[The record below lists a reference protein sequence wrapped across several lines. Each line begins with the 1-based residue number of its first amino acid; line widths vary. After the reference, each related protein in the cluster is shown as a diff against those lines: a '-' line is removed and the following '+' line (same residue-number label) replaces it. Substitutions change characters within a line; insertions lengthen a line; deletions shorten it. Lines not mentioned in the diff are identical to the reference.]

1 MASHA
6 PAYATLL
13 DLIDERA
20 RQGAER
26 RLYTF
31 LEEGEE
37 TALTFAGL
45 RERARAI
52 AATLQ
57 AHGGAG
63 ERVVLLYPPGLDY
76 VAGFF
81 GCLTAGAVAVPA
93 YPPDPSRLERTLPR
107 LRAIIQDARAT
118 VVLTTSFVLSMAEF
132 LFEQAPELR
141 GVKWLATD
149 DLPTDAAGSWKAPDL
164 KSDSLAFLQYTSG
177 STGTPKGVML
187 THGNLVHNLGLIH
200 HAFETRNDSV
210 AVIWLP
216 PYHDMGLIGGIMQ
229 PLFGG
234 YPAVLMS
241 PLSFLKRPMAWM
253 EAVSRYGGTVSGGPN
268 FAFDLCVR
276 KSTPEQR
283 QALDL
288 SRWEVAFTGAEPIRP
303 ETLDRFVEAFG
314 PSGFKRE
321 AFYPCYGLAEGTLI
335 VSGGQKSAPP
345 LSMTLS
351 ASALE
356 QHRAEETGVNDA
368 GARTLVGCGQTIL
381 DQRIAIVDPETRERR
396 APGVVGEIWVSGRSV
411 ATGYWGREDSSH
423 DTFQARIAQE
433 DSLPYL
439 RTGDL
444 GFLRPDGELYVTGRR
459 KDLIILRG
467 RNHYPQDM
475 EATVEVGHPALRPG
489 GGAVFSVDVGGEE
502 RAVVVQ
508 EIDVRKLGGLRQ
520 QFEAADAAIGVIRQR
535 LAELHEVQA
544 YAVVLIEPGS
554 LPKTSSGKVQ
564 RHACRAGFLT
574 GTLQEVMAW
583 REPPPEPPSGSDPG
597 SGPGPGSTGPTSSGG
612 ASRASTAPA
621 AAPVTKAGA
630 ETAEALEAWLRD
642 VVARHLRVRR
652 EELDLQA
659 PVTRYGLDSLAAVE
673 LAHEVSTGTGLTVPM
688 ELLLQGPSIASLARQ
703 LVALREAQ
711 GPGRTA
717 PRQLDVT
724 GDREVSFSQARLW
737 FLDQYAPGDVA
748 YNLPAAVRLDG
759 ALDVVAL
766 EESLAALAERH
777 DALRTTFRAQDGR
790 PLQVIAPHAALPLER
805 VSFESLSASEG
816 ESAAALRAQEEARRP
831 FDLARGPLVR
841 ATLLTL
847 APSTHVLVLVMH
859 HAVSDGASMAVLV
872 RELSALY
879 AARREGRPS
888 PLPALP
894 LRYADFADWQR
905 EGLDGPVLEA
915 RLKYWKQQLSGAPR
929 LLELPTDRPR
939 AVVRDVRGERL
950 PVVLDRALTDAVK
963 TLAVREGVTP
973 FMVLLAGFQAV
984 LARHAGQDDVS
995 VGTAIAGRERAEF
1008 QGLVGFFVNTLV
1020 MRTRLSGAPTFQQLL
1035 GRVRDTALG
1044 AYAHQDV
1051 PFEKLVEALQPA
1063 RERGHTPLF
1072 QVMFILQ
1079 GAQVG
1084 APVLPGL
1091 QSRLLDVHTGTAMFD
1106 LTLSL
1111 AESTRG
1117 LEGFLEYATD
1127 LFDADTVARLSGHL
1141 RVLLQA
1147 AVAEPSRRVDALPLL
1162 DAAEAKHLSALAQG
1176 PVTDFPSEATIAS
1189 LFAAQV
1195 LRTPDAVALI
1205 VGDTRLTYRE
1215 LRQRARAV
1223 ARELRARGV
1232 GPESVVGLCVDRSVE
1247 LAVGLLGILEAGAA
1261 YLPLDPGYPAE
1272 RLASMWQDSGARVL
1286 VGPRHLDG
1294 VLRVPEG
1301 QRLVLEAS
1309 LDASVSPAGDFPDA
1323 APRETDS
1330 GTLAYVLYTSG
1341 STGRPKGV
1349 LVPHRTVMNFFRAM
1363 DAHVSPRSGT
1373 WLAVTSISFDISV
1386 LELLWTWTRGFQV
1399 VLAPVGLEP
1408 VALAQTLERHAATHL
1423 QCTPSYARA
1432 LVEEPRALEA
1442 LGGLGQMLVGG
1453 EALPGA
1459 LAARLRA
1466 RVPVLLNM
1474 YGPTETTVWSS
1485 THRVEA
1491 ERSGTVS
1498 LGRPL
1503 ANTGLH
1509 LLDAHLRPVPMGVPG
1524 ELFIGG
1530 DGVVRG
1536 YLGRP
1541 DLTAER
1547 FVPDAFG
1554 GTPGARLYRTGDRA
1568 RWRTDGTLEFL
1579 GRVDH
1584 QVKVRGFRIEPGEV
1598 ESVLGQHA
1606 GVAASVVVA
1615 REDVPG
1621 DARLVAYV
1629 VAKPGQ
1635 TLGESALREHARR
1648 LLPESMVPSSVM
1660 VLDALPLTPN
1670 GKVDRA
1676 ALPVPEAPRAEHGFV
1691 APGTP
1696 TEVLLAGLW
1705 SQLLRVESVGLRDD
1719 FFALGGHSLLA
1730 TRLSSSVRAAF
1741 QVELP
1746 VRELFDAS
1754 TLGALAA
1761 RIDALRLGQAGVLGP
1776 ALHAVPR
1783 DGALVPSFAQQRL
1796 WFLEQLEPGNPA
1808 YHIPVAVELDGALD
1822 VHALERAFEALV
1834 QRHESLRTT
1843 LVAPE
1848 GQPFQVVAAP
1858 SPVPLVGKDLSAHED
1873 AGAEVRRL
1881 MAEEARRPFDL
1892 ARGPLLRLTLLKC
1905 APTRHVLLLTMHH
1918 VVSDGGSMLVM
1929 VREVAALYEAFVSG
1943 HASPLPP
1950 LSLQP
1955 ADHAAWQRTWL
1966 QGETLEAQ
1974 LAWWRAKLEGASHV
1988 LALPTDRPR
1997 PVVQTAAG
2005 ATLPVHLSPGLTDAV
2020 RALARREGVTPFMVL
2035 LAAWQV
2041 LMARHAG
2048 QDDVLVGS
2056 PVAGRDRA
2064 ELEGLIGL
2072 FVNTLVLR
2080 ARLGENP
2087 SFRELLQQ
2095 VRETTLGAYA
2105 HQAVPF
2111 EKLVDALQPQRDLS
2125 RSPLFQV
2132 MLALQEDPL
2141 PELRLPGL
2149 SLRMLEEEGAG
2160 AQFDLKLSLTDAASG
2175 FTGTLEYNTDL
2186 FDATTVARWVEHLDV
2201 LLTAAV
2207 AHPETRVKSL
2217 PLMSVAERHL
2227 LLVDWNATHRDYPT
2241 DVTLHGLVEAQV
2253 ARTPDAVAVDF
2264 EGLRLTYRELDARA
2278 NQLAHHLRE
2287 RGVGPEVRVGV
2298 CVERSLELVV
2308 ALLGVLKAGGAYV
2321 PIDPSAPAERLT
2333 YQVADS
2339 AVAVLLTQRHLVD
2352 LLSVGNTPVV
2362 CLDSDWAQVER
2373 SSAAPVE
2380 SGAGPEHLAYVIY
2393 TSGSTGRPKGAMNTH
2408 AGICNRLLWMQE
2420 AYGLEPQD
2428 VVLQKT
2434 PFSFDVSVWEFF
2446 WPLITGARLLVARPG
2461 GHQDAAYLV
2470 DVMAREGVTTLHFVP
2485 SMLQV
2490 FLEESGLERC
2500 TALRRVVCSGEALP
2514 LELKDRCLERL
2525 GVPLHNLY
2533 GPTEAAVDVTFWA
2546 CERDDGRRS
2555 VPIGRPVANTQILIL
2570 DEALEPVP
2578 VGLAGELYI
2587 GGVQVGRGYLGRP
2600 SLTAERFVPN
2610 PHGPAGTRL
2619 YRTGDQARI
2628 LADGSIEYLGRLDFQ
2643 VKVRGFRIELGEVEA
2658 ALGQC
2663 EGVRESVVVVRE
2675 DAPGIKRLVAYVVG
2689 QADARVSVDGLR
2701 AELKAR
2707 LPEYMV
2713 PAAFVVLEALP
2724 LSSNGKVDRKAL
2736 PAPEASTEASESYEA
2751 PRTRTE
2757 ETLAGVWAR
2766 VLGVE
2771 RVGVRENFFALG
2783 GDSILSIQVV
2793 AKAGQA
2799 GLKVTPKQ
2807 LFQHPTVEQLAKVVE
2822 AVRGSVGEQG
2832 LVEGEAALTPI
2843 QRWFFEKE
2851 LPQAHHFNQAVL
2863 LEAKEGVEAE
2873 RLEEALRA
2881 LVEHH
2886 DALRMRYLRGD
2897 SGWTQHNAGLEKAL
2911 VLEQVDVS
2919 ALSEADQARALADA
2933 VARTQASLDLSE
2945 GLLLRALLIE
2955 RGAGRTSR
2963 LLLVVHHLVVDGVSW
2978 RVLLEDLGTAYVQRR
2993 EGRAVELPAKT
3004 TSFQAWARKLETYAR
3019 GPELEKEAAWWLSQ
3033 PQDAC
3038 ALPVDTVGDN
3048 TVASARGVLAKL
3060 DAEATRVLLQE
3071 VPAAYRATVN
3081 EVLVA
3086 ALARVLTKWSGQSQ
3100 VRVDVEGHGREE
3112 LFADADVTRTV
3123 GWFTSLYPVV
3133 LEVPEAGTPGDAL
3146 RAVRDTLRQV
3156 PGKGVGYGLLR
3167 YQGPE
3172 SVVAKLKQ
3180 TPKAQVAFNYLGQ
3193 FDALATGAGG
3203 FTLAKES
3210 SGPVMGEGGQRGHVL
3225 EVNGLVVGG
3234 QLEVTWT
3241 YSEGLHTRATVE
3253 ALARAYTEALRTLV
3267 TGRQTEDA
3275 ARYTPADFP
3284 LAKLDARTLSQV
3296 QAKVDGFEDI
3306 YPLSPMQQGILFH
3319 TLLAPTSGVYFE
3331 QLSWS
3336 FHAPLDTQALR
3347 RTWEELLARHA
3358 VLRTTFLWEGIE
3370 EPLQV
3375 VRKQVALPW
3384 RELDW
3389 RGQTEEAQRQQLE
3402 TFLAEDRTR
3411 GFDLAEGPLLR
3422 IALVRL
3428 DTNVHRFI
3436 WSFHHTMLDGWSMAL
3451 LLKQVFALY
3460 QARVQG
3466 RVLPKGPAG
3475 ANYRDYI
3482 AWLRQQDTGRSED
3495 FWRAEFAGI
3504 QAPTS
3509 LPGDTHAAVSVPQ
3522 GHAERSIHLS
3532 SRSTAALQAFTRRQ
3546 QLTLNTLV
3554 QAGWALVLAR
3564 HSGEP
3569 DVVFGATVSGRP
3581 PELPGAEDA
3590 PGLFINTLPVRMHV
3604 AADATVVSWLR
3615 QLQARQTES
3624 QAHEHDSLVRVQ
3636 GWSEVPHGTPLF
3648 QSLFAFENY
3657 PLDASLMAQGNPLG
3671 IRDVRGIE
3679 RSNYPLTALALPGRE
3694 LLLKL
3699 SYDTPRYSA
3708 QGVDRLLEQWKQAVE
3723 GLVAGEEGRVWE
3735 VGILSAEERQRVLV
3749 EWNQTQATFP
3759 RDATLPRLFEAQVA
3773 RTPGATAVISGT
3785 RHLTYREVEAR
3796 SNQLAHRL
3804 RKLGVGP
3811 ESPVGLCVERTED
3824 LIIGTLGIL
3833 KAGGAYVPLDPS
3845 YPKQRLAFLLEDAR
3859 GPALVAHSHLLE
3871 ALPAFSGQAVCLDR
3885 EADWEDE
3892 STCPVHVDIE
3902 PENVAYLIYTSGST
3916 GRPKGVAITHRG
3928 AVAFLTWALET
3939 FEEEETRAVLASTSL
3954 NFDLSVFE
3962 LFTPLA
3968 RGGTVVVVR
3977 NALQLAEEKLEA
3989 AVTLINTVPSAMAQ
4003 LVRLNA
4009 LPPSVRVVNLAG
4021 EALPESLSKQ
4031 VYGIPTVHKL
4041 YNLYGPSEDTTYS
4054 TWSRVGRDEVPNIG
4068 RPVANTR
4075 AYVLDASFQPVP
4087 VGVAGELYL
4096 AGDGQARGYQL
4107 RPDLT
4112 AEKFLPE
4119 VHGPAGSRMYR
4130 TGDLARWREDG
4141 VLEYL
4146 GRADTQV
4153 KVRGFRIELGEV
4165 ETALAR
4171 CQGVRECVV
4180 VARDEGTLGKR
4191 LVAYVAGEA
4200 LDVASVRSALK
4211 DALPEYMVPSA
4222 FVVLPALPLTPNG
4235 KVDRKALPSVE
4246 PVADARESYVAPRT
4260 PTEEVL
4266 AGEWAQV
4273 LGVAR
4278 VGTRDGF
4285 FDLGGHSLLA
4295 TQVISRIRS
4304 TLGVE
4309 LPLRALFEAPTVAEL
4324 AARIDEARRGTVGD
4338 GPPPLV
4344 AAQAEGATPL
4354 SFAQQRLWFIDQ
4366 LEPGTATYNIPAAV
4380 RMEGPLD
4387 VPALEHALQF
4397 LLLRH
4402 EALRTRIRSDEGH
4415 PVQVILP
4422 AWALHLVPVDLG
4434 AVDAAERETEAQRL
4448 AGEEARRPFE
4458 LSRGLLFRATLL
4470 RLTEQQHVLLLT
4482 VHHIVS
4488 DGWSMGVLV
4497 RELTALYEAF
4507 RTGQPASLPELPVR
4521 YTDYATWQRGWL
4533 QGDAL
4538 EARLAWWMR
4547 QLGEG
4552 TQTLELATDRPRPAV
4567 QTFRGARL
4575 PLAVPAALS
4584 DALRALGRR
4593 EGVTPF
4599 MTLLAAWQV
4608 LLSRYSGQDDI
4619 RVGTPIA
4626 GRDRTE
4632 LEGLV
4637 GFFVNTLVL
4646 RAKLGGGLTFREL
4659 LKQVRETT
4667 LGAFAHQEVPFEKL
4681 VEALAPERDLRRPP
4695 LFQVMFALQQ
4705 ETLTEQQLPG
4715 GLSLFPMEADD
4726 RTAKYE
4732 LTLSLTDTPK
4742 GFLGSIEYNTDLFDA
4757 ATVERMAGHLEVLL
4771 RGIAA
4776 NPDAKVGRL
4785 ELLTA
4790 EERQRQVVAWNATRT
4805 AYPREQCVHTLVT
4818 AQVERTPDVVALDFA
4833 GEQRTYRQ
4841 VETRANQLAHRL
4853 RKLGVG
4859 RGSR

>member
-1 MASHA
+1 MLLASHR
-6 PAYATLL
+6 PAHATLL
-13 DLIDERA
+13 ELIDERA
-20 RQGAER
+20 RQGGER

-31 LEEGEE
+31 VEEGEE
-37 TALTFAGL
+37 TVLSFAGL
-45 RERARAI
+45 RERARGIGAL
-52 AATLQ
+52 LQ

-81 GCLTAGAVAVPA
+81 GCLAAGAVAVPA

-149 DLPTDAAGSWKAPDL
+149 ELPGDAAGAWKAPEL

-187 THGNLVHNLGLIH
+187 THGNLIHNLGLIH
-200 HAFETRNDSV
+200 HAFETRTDSV

-241 PLSFLKRPMAWM
+241 PLSFLKRPLAWM

-303 ETLDRFVEAFG
+303 ETLERFMEAFG

-345 LSMTLS
+345 LSMTVS
-351 ASALE
+351 AGALE
-356 QHRAEETGVNDA
+356 QHRAEEA
-368 GARTLVGCGQTIL
+368 RASEPGARTLVSCGQTIL

-396 APGVVGEIWVSGRSV
+396 EPGRVGEIWVSGPSV
-411 ATGYWGREDSSH
+411 ATGYWGREDSSQ
-423 DTFQARIAQE
+423 DTFQARIAHE

-444 GFLRPDGELYVTGRR
+444 GFLRSDGELYVTGRR

-489 GGAVFSVDVGGEE
+489 GGAVFSVDVAGEE

-535 LAELHEVQA
+535 LSELHEVQA

-564 RHACRAGFLT
+564 RHACRAAFLG

-583 REPPPEPPSGSDPG
+583 KEPPPEPPSGSGPG
-597 SGPGPGSTGPTSSGG
+597 PSGSAPSGPGPGFG
-612 ASRASTAPA
+612 ASGPVPSGSGPGAGVSGQALSSEAPRATAA
-621 AAPVTKAGA
+621 VPVTKAGA
-630 ETAEALEAWLRD
+630 ETVEALEAWLRD

-659 PVTRYGLDSLAAVE
+659 PVTRYGLDSLSAVE
-673 LAHEVSTGTGLTVPM
+673 LADAVATGTGLTVPM
-688 ELLLQGPSIASLARQ
+688 EVMLQGPSIASLARQ

-711 GPGRTA
+711 GPGRSA
-717 PRQLDVT
+717 PRRLEAT
-724 GDREVSFSQARLW
+724 GDREASFSQARLW

-748 YNLPAAVRLDG
+748 YNLPAAVRLEG

-766 EESLAALAERH
+766 EESLTALAERH
-777 DALRTTFRAQDGR
+777 EALRTTFRAEEGR
-790 PLQVIAPHAALPLER
+790 PLQVIAPSATLPLER

-816 ESAAALRAQEEARRP
+816 ESAAALRVQEEARRP

-859 HAVSDGASMAVLV
+859 HAVSDGTSMAVLV

-879 AARREGRPS
+879 AARREGRAS

-915 RLKYWKQQLSGAPR
+915 RLKYWKQQLTGAPR

-939 AVVRDVRGERL
+939 AVVREVRGERL

-973 FMVLLAGFQAV
+973 FMVLLASFQAV
-984 LARHAGQDDVS
+984 LARHAGQDDIS
-995 VGTAIAGRERAEF
+995 VGTAIAGRARAEF

-1063 RERGHTPLF
+1063 RERAHTPLF

-1117 LEGFLEYATD
+1117 LEGWLEYASD
-1127 LFDADTVARLSGHL
+1127 LFDADTVARLAGHL

-1147 AVAEPSRRVDALPLL
+1147 AVADPSRRVDALPLL
-1162 DAAEAKHLSALAQG
+1162 DAAEAKHLSTLAQG
-1176 PVTDFPSEATIAS
+1176 PVTDFPSEATVAS

-1286 VGPRHLDG
+1286 VGPRHLEG
-1294 VLRVPEG
+1294 VLPVPEG
-1301 QRLVLEAS
+1301 QRLVLEAAA
-1309 LDASVSPAGDFPDA
+1309 DFGVSPAGDFPDA
-1323 APRETDS
+1323 APRESDS

-1442 LGGLGQMLVGG
+1442 LGGLGQLLVGG

-1530 DGVVRG
+1530 DGVARG

-1554 GTPGARLYRTGDRA
+1554 GVP
-1568 RWRTDGTLEFL
+1568 
-1579 GRVDH
+1579 
-1584 QVKVRGFRIEPGEV
+1584 GFRIEPGEV

-1635 TLGESALREHARR
+1635 TLSESALREHARR
-1648 LLPESMVPSSVM
+1648 LLPESMVPSCVM

-1676 ALPVPEAPRAEHGFV
+1676 ALPAPEAPRAEHGFV

-1730 TRLSSSVRAAF
+1730 TRLASSVRAAF

-1761 RIDALRLGQAGVLGP
+1761 RIDALRLGAAGVLGP
-1776 ALHAVPR
+1776 ALHAVSR
-1783 DGALVPSFAQQRL
+1783 EGALVPSFAQQRL

-1808 YHIPVAVELDGALD
+1808 YHIPVAVELDGTLD
-1822 VHALERAFEALV
+1822 VAALERAFEALV

-1858 SPVPLVGKDLSAHED
+1858 SRMPLVGRDLSALD
-1873 AGAEVRRL
+1873 DVGAEVRRL

-1955 ADHAAWQRTWL
+1955 ADHAAWQRAWL
-1966 QGETLEAQ
+1966 QGETLEVQ
-1974 LAWWRAKLEGASHV
+1974 LSWWRSKLEGAPHV

-1997 PVVQTAAG
+1997 PVVQTASG

-2056 PVAGRDRA
+2056 PVAGRDRT
-2064 ELEGLIGL
+2064 ELDGLIGL

-2080 ARLGENP
+2080 ARLGGNP
-2087 SFRELLQQ
+2087 SFRDLLQQ

-2186 FDATTVARWVEHLDV
+2186 FDAATVARWAEHLDV

-2217 PLMSVAERHL
+2217 PLMSEAERHL

-2264 EGLRLTYRELDARA
+2264 EGLRLTYRELEARA
-2278 NQLAHHLRE
+2278 NQLAHHLRAL
-2287 RGVGPEVRVGV
+2287 GVGPEVRVGV
-2298 CVERSLELVV
+2298 CAERSLEMVV

-2321 PIDPSAPAERLT
+2321 PIDPSAPAERLS
-2333 YQVADS
+2333 YQVEDS

-2352 LLSVGNTPVV
+2352 GLSVGSTPVV
-2362 CLDSDWAQVER
+2362 CLDSDWARVER
-2373 SSAAPVE
+2373 SSPEPVA
-2380 SGAGPEHLAYVIY
+2380 SGVGPGHLAYVIY

-2420 AYGLEPQD
+2420 AYGLEPRD

-2446 WPLITGARLLVARPG
+2446 WPLITGARLVVARPG

-2490 FLEESGLERC
+2490 FLEEPGLERC

-2555 VPIGRPVANTQILIL
+2555 VPIGRPVANTRILIL

-2600 SLTAERFVPN
+2600 SLTAERFVPD
-2610 PHGPAGTRL
+2610 PHGPEGTRL

-2643 VKVRGFRIELGEVEA
+2643 VKVRGFRIELGEVES

-2663 EGVRESVVVVRE
+2663 EGVREGVVVVRE

-2689 QADARVSVDGLR
+2689 QADARVSVEGLR

-2713 PAAFVVLEALP
+2713 PAAFVVLDALP

-2736 PAPEASTEASESYEA
+2736 PAPEASPEAHESYEA
-2751 PRTRTE
+2751 PRTRIE

-2807 LFQHPTVEQLAKVVE
+2807 LFQNPTVEQLAKVVE
-2822 AVRGSVGEQG
+2822 AVRGV
-2832 LVEGEAALTPI
+2832 
-2843 QRWFFEKE
+2843 
-2851 LPQAHHFNQAVL
+2851 
-2863 LEAKEGVEAE
+2863 
-2873 RLEEALRA
+2873 
-2881 LVEHH
+2881 
-2886 DALRMRYLRGD
+2886 
-2897 SGWTQHNAGLEKAL
+2897 
-2911 VLEQVDVS
+2911 
-2919 ALSEADQARALADA
+2919 
-2933 VARTQASLDLSE
+2933 
-2945 GLLLRALLIE
+2945 
-2955 RGAGRTSR
+2955 
-2963 LLLVVHHLVVDGVSW
+2963 
-2978 RVLLEDLGTAYVQRR
+2978 
-2993 EGRAVELPAKT
+2993 
-3004 TSFQAWARKLETYAR
+3004 
-3019 GPELEKEAAWWLSQ
+3019 
-3033 PQDAC
+3033 
-3038 ALPVDTVGDN
+3038 
-3048 TVASARGVLAKL
+3048 
-3060 DAEATRVLLQE
+3060 
-3071 VPAAYRATVN
+3071 
-3081 EVLVA
+3081 
-3086 ALARVLTKWSGQSQ
+3086 
-3100 VRVDVEGHGREE
+3100 
-3112 LFADADVTRTV
+3112 
-3123 GWFTSLYPVV
+3123 
-3133 LEVPEAGTPGDAL
+3133 
-3146 RAVRDTLRQV
+3146 
-3156 PGKGVGYGLLR
+3156 
-3167 YQGPE
+3167 
-3172 SVVAKLKQ
+3172 
-3180 TPKAQVAFNYLGQ
+3180 
-3193 FDALATGAGG
+3193 
-3203 FTLAKES
+3203 
-3210 SGPVMGEGGQRGHVL
+3210 
-3225 EVNGLVVGG
+3225 
-3234 QLEVTWT
+3234 
-3241 YSEGLHTRATVE
+3241 
-3253 ALARAYTEALRTLV
+3253 
-3267 TGRQTEDA
+3267 
-3275 ARYTPADFP
+3275 
-3284 LAKLDARTLSQV
+3284 
-3296 QAKVDGFEDI
+3296 
-3306 YPLSPMQQGILFH
+3306 
-3319 TLLAPTSGVYFE
+3319 
-3331 QLSWS
+3331 
-3336 FHAPLDTQALR
+3336 
-3347 RTWEELLARHA
+3347 
-3358 VLRTTFLWEGIE
+3358 
-3370 EPLQV
+3370 
-3375 VRKQVALPW
+3375 
-3384 RELDW
+3384 
-3389 RGQTEEAQRQQLE
+3389 
-3402 TFLAEDRTR
+3402 
-3411 GFDLAEGPLLR
+3411 
-3422 IALVRL
+3422 
-3428 DTNVHRFI
+3428 
-3436 WSFHHTMLDGWSMAL
+3436 
-3451 LLKQVFALY
+3451 
-3460 QARVQG
+3460 
-3466 RVLPKGPAG
+3466 
-3475 ANYRDYI
+3475 
-3482 AWLRQQDTGRSED
+3482 
-3495 FWRAEFAGI
+3495 
-3504 QAPTS
+3504 
-3509 LPGDTHAAVSVPQ
+3509 
-3522 GHAERSIHLS
+3522 
-3532 SRSTAALQAFTRRQ
+3532 
-3546 QLTLNTLV
+3546 
-3554 QAGWALVLAR
+3554 
-3564 HSGEP
+3564 
-3569 DVVFGATVSGRP
+3569 
-3581 PELPGAEDA
+3581 
-3590 PGLFINTLPVRMHV
+3590 
-3604 AADATVVSWLR
+3604 
-3615 QLQARQTES
+3615 
-3624 QAHEHDSLVRVQ
+3624 
-3636 GWSEVPHGTPLF
+3636 
-3648 QSLFAFENY
+3648 
-3657 PLDASLMAQGNPLG
+3657 
-3671 IRDVRGIE
+3671 
-3679 RSNYPLTALALPGRE
+3679 
-3694 LLLKL
+3694 
-3699 SYDTPRYSA
+3699 
-3708 QGVDRLLEQWKQAVE
+3708 
-3723 GLVAGEEGRVWE
+3723 
-3735 VGILSAEERQRVLV
+3735 
-3749 EWNQTQATFP
+3749 
-3759 RDATLPRLFEAQVA
+3759 
-3773 RTPGATAVISGT
+3773 
-3785 RHLTYREVEAR
+3785 
-3796 SNQLAHRL
+3796 
-3804 RKLGVGP
+3804 
-3811 ESPVGLCVERTED
+3811 
-3824 LIIGTLGIL
+3824 
-3833 KAGGAYVPLDPS
+3833 
-3845 YPKQRLAFLLEDAR
+3845 
-3859 GPALVAHSHLLE
+3859 
-3871 ALPAFSGQAVCLDR
+3871 
-3885 EADWEDE
+3885 
-3892 STCPVHVDIE
+3892 
-3902 PENVAYLIYTSGST
+3902 
-3916 GRPKGVAITHRG
+3916 
-3928 AVAFLTWALET
+3928 
-3939 FEEEETRAVLASTSL
+3939 
-3954 NFDLSVFE
+3954 
-3962 LFTPLA
+3962 
-3968 RGGTVVVVR
+3968 
-3977 NALQLAEEKLEA
+3977 
-3989 AVTLINTVPSAMAQ
+3989 
-4003 LVRLNA
+4003 
-4009 LPPSVRVVNLAG
+4009 
-4021 EALPESLSKQ
+4021 
-4031 VYGIPTVHKL
+4031 
-4041 YNLYGPSEDTTYS
+4041 
-4054 TWSRVGRDEVPNIG
+4054 
-4068 RPVANTR
+4068 
-4075 AYVLDASFQPVP
+4075 
-4087 VGVAGELYL
+4087 
-4096 AGDGQARGYQL
+4096 
-4107 RPDLT
+4107 
-4112 AEKFLPE
+4112 
-4119 VHGPAGSRMYR
+4119 
-4130 TGDLARWREDG
+4130 
-4141 VLEYL
+4141 
-4146 GRADTQV
+4146 
-4153 KVRGFRIELGEV
+4153 
-4165 ETALAR
+4165 
-4171 CQGVRECVV
+4171 
-4180 VARDEGTLGKR
+4180 
-4191 LVAYVAGEA
+4191 
-4200 LDVASVRSALK
+4200 
-4211 DALPEYMVPSA
+4211 
-4222 FVVLPALPLTPNG
+4222 
-4235 KVDRKALPSVE
+4235 
-4246 PVADARESYVAPRT
+4246 
-4260 PTEEVL
+4260 
-4266 AGEWAQV
+4266 
-4273 LGVAR
+4273 
-4278 VGTRDGF
+4278 
-4285 FDLGGHSLLA
+4285 
-4295 TQVISRIRS
+4295 
-4304 TLGVE
+4304 
-4309 LPLRALFEAPTVAEL
+4309 
-4324 AARIDEARRGTVGD
+4324 
-4338 GPPPLV
+4338 
-4344 AAQAEGATPL
+4344 
-4354 SFAQQRLWFIDQ
+4354 
-4366 LEPGTATYNIPAAV
+4366 
-4380 RMEGPLD
+4380 
-4387 VPALEHALQF
+4387 
-4397 LLLRH
+4397 
-4402 EALRTRIRSDEGH
+4402 
-4415 PVQVILP
+4415 
-4422 AWALHLVPVDLG
+4422 
-4434 AVDAAERETEAQRL
+4434 
-4448 AGEEARRPFE
+4448 
-4458 LSRGLLFRATLL
+4458 
-4470 RLTEQQHVLLLT
+4470 
-4482 VHHIVS
+4482 
-4488 DGWSMGVLV
+4488 
-4497 RELTALYEAF
+4497 
-4507 RTGQPASLPELPVR
+4507 
-4521 YTDYATWQRGWL
+4521 
-4533 QGDAL
+4533 
-4538 EARLAWWMR
+4538 
-4547 QLGEG
+4547 
-4552 TQTLELATDRPRPAV
+4552 
-4567 QTFRGARL
+4567 
-4575 PLAVPAALS
+4575 
-4584 DALRALGRR
+4584 
-4593 EGVTPF
+4593 
-4599 MTLLAAWQV
+4599 
-4608 LLSRYSGQDDI
+4608 
-4619 RVGTPIA
+4619 
-4626 GRDRTE
+4626 
-4632 LEGLV
+4632 
-4637 GFFVNTLVL
+4637 
-4646 RAKLGGGLTFREL
+4646 
-4659 LKQVRETT
+4659 
-4667 LGAFAHQEVPFEKL
+4667 
-4681 VEALAPERDLRRPP
+4681 
-4695 LFQVMFALQQ
+4695 
-4705 ETLTEQQLPG
+4705 
-4715 GLSLFPMEADD
+4715 
-4726 RTAKYE
+4726 
-4732 LTLSLTDTPK
+4732 
-4742 GFLGSIEYNTDLFDA
+4742 
-4757 ATVERMAGHLEVLL
+4757 
-4771 RGIAA
+4771 
-4776 NPDAKVGRL
+4776 
-4785 ELLTA
+4785 
-4790 EERQRQVVAWNATRT
+4790 
-4805 AYPREQCVHTLVT
+4805 
-4818 AQVERTPDVVALDFA
+4818 
-4833 GEQRTYRQ
+4833 
-4841 VETRANQLAHRL
+4841 
-4853 RKLGVG
+4853 
-4859 RGSR
+4859 